1 MRVYRQC
8 FRITAAALLLTH
20 LVGAL
25 LLSNVTL
32 PFQLIPVQAHQPF
45 WWRVTFISWL
55 LADGLTILFLYLI
68 YARFPDI
75 PRPWR
80 YIIAVSAGLAILVDG
95 WINLEVLLTGYN
107 WIAPLAIGI
116 ISLGIANGLFAL
128 AYSLLTWI
136 LWRQRLVP
144 RTLTIVGMITWLAA
158 FGIVPIGWQLLSN
171 TLLLPLG
178 TIFTAGWC
186 LWILIWLR
194 VY

>member
-20 LVGAL
+20 LIGAL
-25 LLSNVTL
+25 LLSNVFL
-32 PFQLIPVQAHQPF
+32 PLPLIPVRVDQTF

-68 YARFPDI
+68 YARFPGI

-80 YIIAVSAGLAILVDG
+80 YTIAVSVGLAILVDG
-95 WINLEVLLTGYN
+95 WNNLDALRTGYT
-107 WIAPLAIGI
+107 WPAPLVIGI
-116 ISLGIANGLFAL
+116 LALGIANGLFAL

-144 RTLTIVGMITWLAA
+144 RTLTIVGTVTWLAA
-158 FGIVPIGWQLLSN
+158 FGIVPFGWDLLSPN
-171 TLLLPLG
+171 LLLPLG
-178 TIFTAGWC
+178 TVFTAGWC